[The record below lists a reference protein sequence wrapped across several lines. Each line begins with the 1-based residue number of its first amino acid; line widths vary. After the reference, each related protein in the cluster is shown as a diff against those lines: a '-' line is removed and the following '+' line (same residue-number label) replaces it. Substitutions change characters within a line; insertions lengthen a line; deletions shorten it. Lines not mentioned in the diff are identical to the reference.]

1 VAEVVR
7 KMSSGGVPLWVPIV
21 SAVGSLGLGAL
32 VGAFVAHR
40 LREHSERQ
48 REYREQGGLL
58 RLVLIEMLHNQ
69 VILYRTHDDLAKI
82 EAGYEHK
89 ALVRINLFKMD
100 TWESVR
106 VRLAQLLLVQKDFDS
121 LATHYGDLQDTI
133 ALNTSYREGATDP
146 SGSTRVS
153 ILDALDRTERSR
165 MKANETLVKYLG
177 DVARNVLRAPWIAS
191 EDQSA

>member
-1 VAEVVR
+1 
-7 KMSSGGVPLWVPIV
+7 MSCGGVPLWVPIV
-21 SAVGSLGLGAL
+21 SAVGSLGVGALVGSL

-48 REYREQGGLL
+48 REYREQGALL
-58 RLVLIEMLHNQ
+58 RLVQIEMLHNQ

-133 ALNTSYREGATDP
+133 
-146 SGSTRVS
+146 
-153 ILDALDRTERSR
+153 
-165 MKANETLVKYLG
+165 G
-177 DVARNVLRAPWIAS
+177 DLTIEA
-191 EDQSA
+191 